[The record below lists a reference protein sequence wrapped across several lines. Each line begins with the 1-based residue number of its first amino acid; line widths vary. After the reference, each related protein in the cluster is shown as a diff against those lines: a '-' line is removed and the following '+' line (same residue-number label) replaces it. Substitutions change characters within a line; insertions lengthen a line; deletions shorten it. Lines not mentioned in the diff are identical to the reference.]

1 MSFTET
7 VIFMGMIKIP
17 HFLPQI
23 HILHSILELQ
33 DGGKSGAGKV
43 EKKIKGSLDLIPS
56 TSVKIQIYGREN
68 LLEV

>member
-7 VIFMGMIKIP
+7 VIFMGIIKKP

-33 DGGKSGAGKV
+33 DGGKSGPG
-43 EKKIKGSLDLIPS
+43 ILD
-56 TSVKIQIYGREN
+56 
-68 LLEV
+68 

>member
-33 DGGKSGAGKV
+33 DRGKLASGKV
-43 EKKIKGSLDLIPS
+43 EKFLSSCYLQKQSYLWA
-56 TSVKIQIYGREN
+56 
-68 LLEV
+68 

>member
-23 HILHSILELQ
+23 HILHSTLELQ
-33 DGGKSGAGKV
+33 DGGKSVLGKV
-43 EKKIKGSLDLIPS
+43 ENFRKVAWI
-56 TSVKIQIYGREN
+56 
-68 LLEV
+68 

>member
-7 VIFMGMIKIP
+7 VIFIGIIKIP
-17 HFLPQI
+17 NFLPQT

-33 DGGKSGAGKV
+33 DGGKSGPGKV
-43 EKKIKGSLDLIPS
+43 EIFLKGSLDLIPS
-56 TSVKIQIYGREN
+56 TSVKIQIYGRED

>member
-1 MSFTET
+1 MWKTRIKKIIMSFTET

-33 DGGKSGAGKV
+33 DGGKNGPGKV
-43 EKKIKGSLDLIPS
+43 EIFLK
-56 TSVKIQIYGREN
+56 R
-68 LLEV
+68 